1 MSNNP
6 KTTWHHIRRS
16 PIQSLTAL
24 ILMTFSFML
33 VSLFIVVNSG
43 LSKVL
48 VYFETKPEITIFI
61 KDDLP
66 QADIDNL
73 QKDLANYQ
81 DIKEIKF
88 ISKEKAL
95 EIYKQQNKN
104 NPMLTE
110 MVTASI
116 LPASFE
122 ITVTDP
128 KTLEK
133 IYQNYATNTNVVDE
147 IIYQKDVINSLL
159 DWTNIIRRSGFIITI
174 IVFII
179 SFFSVSTIIGMK
191 TTNRKDE
198 IKISRLLGASK
209 FYVKKPFLLEGI
221 FYGLIGSFIGSIL
234 TLTLIYFV
242 RTSINTFF
250 QPVVF
255 IPNELSF
262 YGFVILAQLLL
273 GLIIGFFS
281 SLIGVRRYIK
291 F

>member
-262 YGFVILAQLLL
+262 YGLVILAQLLL

>member
-1 MSNNP
+1 MTNT

-16 PIQSLTAL
+16 PIQSFIAL

-33 VSLFIVVNSG
+33 VSLFILVNSG
-43 LSKVL
+43 FSKVL

-61 KDDLP
+61 KDNLD
-66 QADIDNL
+66 QTAIDNL

-81 DIKEIKF
+81 NVKEIKY
-88 ISKEKAL
+88 ISKDKAL

-110 MVTASI
+110 MVTADI

-122 ITVTDP
+122 ITVSDP
-128 KTLEK
+128 QILEK
-133 IYQNYATNTNVVDE
+133 IYQNYATKTDIIDE

-159 DWTNIIRRSGFIITI
+159 DWTKIIRLSGLVITI
-174 IVFII
+174 LVLTT

-191 TTNRKDE
+191 ITNRKEE

-221 FYGLIGSFIGSIL
+221 FYGLVSSLVGSII
-234 TLTLIYFV
+234 TLGLLYSTKS
-242 RTSINTFF
+242 SINAFF
-250 QPVVF
+250 QPVIF
-255 IPNELSF
+255 ISDNLSY
-262 YGFVILAQLLL
+262 YGIVILAQLLL
-273 GLIIGFFS
+273 GCIVGFFS

>member
-1 MSNNP
+1 MTNNP

-16 PIQSLTAL
+16 PIQSFTAL

-33 VSLFIVVNSG
+33 VSLFVVVNSG

-61 KDDLP
+61 KDNLP
-66 QADIDNL
+66 QSDIDNL

-174 IVFII
+174 VVFII

-209 FYVKKPFLLEGI
+209 FYVKKPFLLEGV

-234 TLTLIYFV
+234 TLSFIYFV
-242 RTSINTFF
+242 RSSINTFF

-255 IPNELSF
+255 VPNELSF
-262 YGFVILAQLLL
+262 YGLIILAQLLL

>member
-16 PIQSLTAL
+16 PIQSITAL

-33 VSLFIVVNSG
+33 VSLFVVVNSG

-48 VYFETKPEITIFI
+48 IYFETKPEITIFI
-61 KDDLP
+61 KDNLA
-66 QADIDNL
+66 QADIDNF

-81 DIKEIKF
+81 DVKEIKF

-110 MVTASI
+110 MVTSNI

-133 IYQNYATNTNVVDE
+133 IYQNYATNTDIVDE
-147 IIYQKDVINSLL
+147 IIYQKDIINSLL
-159 DWTNIIRRSGFIITI
+159 DWTNIIRRSGFAITI

-221 FYGLIGSFIGSIL
+221 FYGLAGSFVGSIL
-234 TLTLIYFV
+234 TLSLIYFV
-242 RTSINTFF
+242 RSSINTFF
-250 QPVVF
+250 QPVIF
-255 IPNELSF
+255 ISNELTF
-262 YGFVILAQLLL
+262 YGLVILAQLFL